1 MIECFLACRDL
12 ESQYRD
18 RGEEEYIFHVYK
30 LRSIREMRETVL
42 MSVIVNTRMAEVIW

>member
-1 MIECFLACRDL
+1 VIECFLACRDL

-30 LRSIREMRETVL
+30 LRSICFLKTKIPYFVFATILE
-42 MSVIVNTRMAEVIW
+42 NYF